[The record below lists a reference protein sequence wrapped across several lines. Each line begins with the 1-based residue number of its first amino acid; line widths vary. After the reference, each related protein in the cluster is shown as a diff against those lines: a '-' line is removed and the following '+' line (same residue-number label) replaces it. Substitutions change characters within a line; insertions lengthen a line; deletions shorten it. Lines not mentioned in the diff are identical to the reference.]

1 MPDPTQI
8 AQAASSIDTTTPS
21 GIVAAIGIAIAGL
34 GVGGLQLRKM
44 WRGDNTD
51 AKNTA
56 REQAYLDDV
65 SARVKE
71 LEAKVE
77 KLTEEKIAAEI
88 KAVRLE
94 AQVETLNTKI
104 KHIEEEKEAI
114 RKLLKDVEEKYTT
127 FREENFTLR
136 NNLQEVKSQL
146 IVAEAKI
153 AAVSSRPEMSA
164 PLGIT
169 GGPDDQS

>member
-1 MPDPTQI
+1 MADPSQI
-8 AQAASSIDTTTPS
+8 AQVAASVDTTTPS
-21 GIVAAIGIAIAGL
+21 GIMAAIGIAVAGL
-34 GVGGLQLRKM
+34 GMGGLQLKKM

-77 KLTEEKIAAEI
+77 KLTEEKTAAEI

-94 AQVETLNTKI
+94 AQVETLNIKI
-104 KHIEEEKEAI
+104 KHIEEERDAI
-114 RKLLKDVEEKYTT
+114 RALLKNVEDKYNT
-127 FREENFTLR
+127 FKEENFNLR

-153 AAVSSRPEMSA
+153 SAVSSRPEMNI
-164 PLGIT
+164 PTLPFG
-169 GGPDDQS
+169 DDND